1 MEQGQPADQVW
12 RLIEAEGLVT
22 AACGLLAAV
31 QGIGHAFST
40 RCDRSPEGHDVDF
53 DLGTAWTTS
62 GLVVDRRRRLCRLA
76 GLGDRPPVAI
86 RQVHG
91 ARLLRI
97 PVGTEERSDD
107 VAPPADGVLGRRGDA
122 RGQIAAIR
130 TADCVPV
137 LLADREGEV
146 VAAVHAGWRGIAA
159 GIVGKAVERL
169 GGLGVESGRL
179 VAAVGPSIG
188 PCCYVVDRD
197 VAEAVSG
204 ATPGSRDSFPGR
216 LEGVKAKL
224 DLGESV
230 FRQLGSAGLAPGSIS
245 RAPWCTACRGDLFF
259 SHRRDGERA
268 GRMMSVIGWIEPTP

>member
-1 MEQGQPADQVW
+1 M
-12 RLIEAEGLVT
+12 T
-22 AACGLLAAV
+22 ASCALLRAV

-40 RCDRSPEGHDVDF
+40 RRDRSPEGQDVDF
-53 DLGTAWTTS
+53 DLGTARATS

-76 GLGDRPPVAI
+76 GLADRSPVEI

-91 ARLLRI
+91 DRLLRI
-97 PVGTEERSDD
+97 PPGADERAGDT
-107 VAPPADGVLGRRGDA
+107 APAADGLIGRRGDA
-122 RGQIAAIR
+122 GGQIAAVR

-169 GGLGVESGRL
+169 GRLGVESGRL
-179 VAAVGPSIG
+179 VAAVGPSVG

-197 VAEAVSG
+197 VAEAVSRV
-204 ATPGSRDSFPGR
+204 TPRSSDSFPGR
-216 LEGVKAKL
+216 LGGEKPRL
-224 DLGESV
+224 DLRESV
-230 FRQLGSAGLAPGSIS
+230 SRQLTAAGMASGSIS
-245 RAPWCTACRGDLFF
+245 RAPWCTACRSDLFF

-268 GRMMSVIGWIEPTP
+268 GRMMAVIGWIQPLP